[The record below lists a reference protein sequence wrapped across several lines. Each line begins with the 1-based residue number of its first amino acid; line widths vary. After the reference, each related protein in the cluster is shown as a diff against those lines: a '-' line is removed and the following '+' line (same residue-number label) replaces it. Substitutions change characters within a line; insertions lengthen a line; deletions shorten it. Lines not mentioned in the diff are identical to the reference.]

1 VVHEVY
7 RVRARQART
16 EQAHITNAIDGG
28 VLTHARDSRKMR
40 LAVMYFAQAP
50 VDELGALE
58 SPVDEPGDFD
68 RAYDGV

>member
-1 VVHEVY
+1 LE
-7 RVRARQART
+7 T

-28 VLTHARDSRKMR
+28 VLAHTRDSRKTR
-40 LAVMYFAQAP
+40 LTVKHFAQAP

-58 SPVDEPGDFD
+58 SPVDELGDFD

>member
-1 VVHEVY
+1 
-7 RVRARQART
+7 
-16 EQAHITNAIDGG
+16 
-28 VLTHARDSRKMR
+28 VLAHARDSRKTR
-40 LAVMYFAQAP
+40 LAVKYFAQAP